1 MTKISHATER
11 LNSLMNEYQGID
23 HILQCIVSLNESGK
37 LDELSSTYLEQKSG
51 WSYSKV
57 REVLI
62 ILECFGILDIKR
74 GKYTQLTSSLNNF
87 SVSEQ
92 DVIKI
97 VKSHI
102 LSDEATVSFIGYLA
116 DEYHVGEKIEG
127 ERFLK
132 DEVHI
137 GREKIREI
145 FLRLECAGF
154 VFREKKKKR
163 VLLRSLDEL
172 VSN

>member
-1 MTKISHATER
+1 MTKISYATER

-23 HILQCIVSLNESGK
+23 HVLQCIVNLNESGK
-37 LDELSSTYLEQKSG
+37 LDELSSSYLERASG

-62 ILECFGILDIKR
+62 ILECLGILDIKR
-74 GKYTQLTSSLNNF
+74 GKYTKLTSSLNHF

-92 DVIKI
+92 DVIRI

-102 LSDEATVSFIGYLA
+102 SNDEATLAFIAYLA
-116 DEYHVGEKIEG
+116 DEYHVGDKIEG
-127 ERFLK
+127 ERILK
-132 DEVHI
+132 DELQI

-154 VFREKKKKR
+154 VLREKKKKR

-172 VSN
+172 VSI